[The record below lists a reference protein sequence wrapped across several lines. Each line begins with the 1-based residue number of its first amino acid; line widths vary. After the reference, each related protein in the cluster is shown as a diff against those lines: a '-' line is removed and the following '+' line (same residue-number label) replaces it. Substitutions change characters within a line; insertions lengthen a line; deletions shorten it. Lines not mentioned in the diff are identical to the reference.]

1 MGWCWGS
8 GPYRGIMLNPRTA
21 RLRRV
26 VLLTSSLVVLA
37 CGATS
42 VSAASKTTKVTAK
55 STASKSAVDPNAPE
69 VLSPGD
75 IPDNIAF
82 VPYQPAGGGYG
93 VTTPEGWS
101 RKTTSTGAVFT
112 DKYNIIQVESMAS
125 QAAPTPASALAI
137 VKKKFSASKGFVL
150 GKSVTVK
157 RKAGTA
163 VLVTYALSSVPNEVT
178 GKTIAVAVERYEF
191 HRGGT
196 SVVLTLSGATGADNV
211 DPWKIVTDSFAWV

>member
-8 GPYRGIMLNPRTA
+8 DPYRGPMLKHRTA

-26 VLLTSSLVVLA
+26 VLLTTSMVVLA
-37 CGATS
+37 LSATS
-42 VSAASKTTKVTAK
+42 VSAAIKPTKATTK

-82 VPYQPAGGGYG
+82 VPYKPAGGGYS

-101 RKTTSTGAVFT
+101 RKTTATGAVFT
-112 DKYNIIQVESMAS
+112 DKYNIIQVESLAS
-125 QAAPTPASALAI
+125 QAAPTPASASAI
-137 VKKKFSASKGFVL
+137 VKQKFGASKGFVL
-150 GKSVTVK
+150 GKAVTVK
-157 RKAGTA
+157 RKAGSA
-163 VLVTYALSSVPNEVT
+163 VLVMYGLSSVPNEVT

-191 HRGGT
+191 HKGGT
-196 SVVLTLSGATGADNV
+196 SVVLTLSGAKGADNV
-211 DPWKIVTDSFAWV
+211 DPWKIVTDSFAWA